1 MWILL
6 PVLVEEPV
14 TVTAGRGELTH
25 RVLPLCSKGATPS
38 TILEEHNIIA
48 ETMGI
53 TSPSSLGQMNP
64 VVHAWPRQQ
73 QIVSAAFGNFP
84 FYHLLKKLLA
94 GAENCGLQPRDQ
106 EPKYQRGKSQ
116 FLTTTWL
123 QGWMSQRDNLL
134 LWEMPHQKREV
145 VAPHVISPFFFFWSY
160 KWQGPIPCLH
170 EVTSLMIL
178 SGAIKEL
185 DQLAADQK
193 RLGYL
198 STTQNNKLVI

>member
-6 PVLVEEPV
+6 PLLVEEPV
-14 TVTAGRGELTH
+14 TATAGRGELMH
-25 RVLPLCSKGATPS
+25 RVLPLCSKGATPT

-84 FYHLLKKLLA
+84 FYHLLKKILA

-106 EPKYQRGKSQ
+106 KPKYQRGKSQ
-116 FLTTTWL
+116 LLTTTWL

-145 VAPHVISPFFFFWSY
+145 VAPHAISLFFFFFLKLQVARANSLPPWSY
-160 KWQGPIPCLH
+160 KPDDPFWCH
-170 EVTSLMIL
+170 
-178 SGAIKEL
+178 
-185 DQLAADQK
+185 K
-193 RLGYL
+193 RVRSACSWSKNVRLPEHHPE
-198 STTQNNKLVI
+198 